1 MDSDVDVWRWVLE
14 LLLRDRE
21 NESIAKRVL
30 AVAPFAKQ
38 DWRLKKTVLLRTI
51 ECQIYDCASVT
62 ETILEMLESIEVL
75 DRGQGFP
82 TTNSMRA
89 AYCAVATECTVKFLV
104 CLRGEPSGKYME
116 AVDRIWRGRVR
127 VLEESERS
135 ELVSSELKERRD
147 EVEAGIWDMIV
158 SKKLSRMNTRND
170 ALRLVAAY
178 VKEAFA
184 RMGPPFIITVM
195 RLNMAK
201 ESFGSESD
209 QDAVENG
216 GNVGDRCEMEVQI
229 ANGADL
235 GDVTGLEVA
244 IANRGVLSFEPATK
258 EKEIS
263 RNKALKRKH
272 GPVKIR
278 DAENVGTDTSDGIH
292 HYVSSAEVRKVQEE
306 LKSRVMTLQALVTD
320 PLPYA
325 LHVSGIVRSELEM
338 RSLNHV
344 SGEVGAANSSVEK
357 NTEPDHSNNGNH
369 GNLISS
375 HRNDVPQPAGKEND
389 APNLFVDK
397 AKGTEYVQSGDLNLG
412 DPCCSNQNR
421 VSRPGFVERNS
432 NAHTYEWDDSLGM
445 SPEGTMNGKGRLH
458 LPSPKRNA
466 VSPLK
471 KYEDKR
477 FAKRRKVK
485 RWSLH
490 EEDTLRTGVQKYG
503 KGNWKFILDMYRD
516 IFEERTEVDLKDKW
530 RNMTK

>member
-1 MDSDVDVWRWVLE
+1 MNSDVDVWRWVLE

-30 AVAPFAKQ
+30 AVAPFSKQ

-135 ELVSSELKERRD
+135 ELVSGELKERRD
-147 EVEAGIWDMIV
+147 EVEAGIWDMNV

-184 RMGPPFIITVM
+184 RMGPPFIISVM

-209 QDAVENG
+209 QVAVENG
-216 GNVGDRCEMEVQI
+216 GNVGDGCEME
-229 ANGADL
+229 ANKADL
-235 GDVTGLEVA
+235 GDGTELEVA

-258 EKEIS
+258 EKGFFFFNSIEIY
-263 RNKALKRKH
+263 
-272 GPVKIR
+272 
-278 DAENVGTDTSDGIH
+278 TSD
-292 HYVSSAEVRKVQEE
+292 
-306 LKSRVMTLQALVTD
+306 
-320 PLPYA
+320 
-325 LHVSGIVRSELEM
+325 IVFFFFLAMMLR
-338 RSLNHV
+338 
-344 SGEVGAANSSVEK
+344 
-357 NTEPDHSNNGNH
+357 
-369 GNLISS
+369 
-375 HRNDVPQPAGKEND
+375 
-389 APNLFVDK
+389 
-397 AKGTEYVQSGDLNLG
+397 
-412 DPCCSNQNR
+412 
-421 VSRPGFVERNS
+421 GFV
-432 NAHTYEWDDSLGM
+432 
-445 SPEGTMNGKGRLH
+445 
-458 LPSPKRNA
+458 
-466 VSPLK
+466 
-471 KYEDKR
+471 
-477 FAKRRKVK
+477 
-485 RWSLH
+485 
-490 EEDTLRTGVQKYG
+490 
-503 KGNWKFILDMYRD
+503 
-516 IFEERTEVDLKDKW
+516 
-530 RNMTK
+530 